1 VLFVTGRHWRK
12 FVAIAAE
19 VRTHCGGSSDALRR
33 KFRGALGEGLDLG
46 GVSVQGESAMVARR
60 REEGSPSPVY
70 GKTHLELVR
79 GKVDLDLVCA
89 FMDYN

>member
-1 VLFVTGRHWRK
+1 
-12 FVAIAAE
+12 
-19 VRTHCGGSSDALRR
+19 LRR

-46 GVSVQGESAMVARR
+46 GVSVQGESAMAARR

-79 GKVDLDLVCA
+79 GKVDLVCEFRVVILVHVGKDLCRH
-89 FMDYN
+89 